1 MDSSANGTWGQE
13 ENVCAEAETVSKY
26 REAGEEVGN
35 MGNGPECPLV
45 PFQESGAARNMNP
58 FPSRR
63 S

>member
-1 MDSSANGTWGQE
+1 MLMALGDRKRMCVQRRRQSANTGRQ
-13 ENVCAEAETVSKY
+13 
-26 REAGEEVGN
+26 GEEVGN
-35 MGNGPECPLV
+35 MGKGPEGPLV